1 MPSGYPGGSSTFVPS
16 LEATNYM
23 QIEFSRNP
31 RDFALP
37 RYVKYVPVTKTAGLY
52 LEIGREEAARYQHSG
67 VDHYWADGA
76 DAPHG
81 NDGHETFEFK
91 AYRAIRRSYDFRM
104 GDLGREQA
112 EWDVL
117 ASYGRIKA
125 QQAMTAR
132 TCEVLTLLQTSGN
145 WATGHTSAITGGSIS
160 GTTGKWDESTTAR
173 SDIKRSIDYA
183 VETIILSSLGV
194 ARPEDLQLVVSL
206 KCARQMSESQEII
219 DYMKGSY
226 VAEQRIRGE
235 GDNVEF
241 VLPAMLYGLPVIV
254 EKTVKVTNNKNAT
267 RAASFA
273 MTNTSPFIVARPGGL
288 QGSEGVP
295 EFSTCSVFIY
305 SKDDMTVEQKH
316 DPDNRVT
323 KGRVIDHFIPLL
335 TASVT
340 GFLFTSAVA
349 S

>member
-16 LEATNYM
+16 LEATKYM

-52 LEIGREEAARYQHSG
+52 TEIGREEAARYQHAG

-76 DAPHG
+76 DAPSG

-91 AYRAIRRSYDFRM
+91 AYRTIRRAYAFRL
-104 GDLGREQA
+104 GDLGVKQA

-125 QQAMTAR
+125 QQAMTVR
-132 TCEVLTLLQTSGN
+132 TCETLALLQNTSN
-145 WATGHTSAITGGSIS
+145 WATGHTSAITGGTIS
-160 GTTGKWDESTTAR
+160 GTTGKWDVSTTAR
-173 SDIKRSIDYA
+173 SDIKRSLDHGI
-183 VETIILSSLGV
+183 ETIILSSLGV
-194 ARPEDLQLVVSL
+194 VKAEDLQLVVSL

-241 VLPAMLYGLPVIV
+241 VLPAMLYGLPVVV
-254 EKTVKVTNNKNAT
+254 ERTVKVTNNKIAT
-267 RAASFA
+267 RASSFA
-273 MTNTSPFIVARPGGL
+273 MDNVKPFIAARPGGL
-288 QGSEGVP
+288 QGAEGVP
-295 EFSTCSVFIY
+295 EFSTASVFIY
-305 SKDDMTVEQKH
+305 SEDDMTVEQKH
-316 DPDNRVT
+316 DDDNRVH
-323 KGRVIDHFIPLL
+323 KGRVVDHFAAVM

-340 GFLFTSAVA
+340 GFLFQDAVA
-349 S
+349 A